1 MFLNALVKMTASVTD
16 VFASSLPSHDSLRFQ
31 VDPVSLES
39 GTEKTTGDES
49 GRHRGK
55 THSACAEL
63 LKDYKGMTEKVNIFA
78 IFKKTPE
85 YLR

>member
-1 MFLNALVKMTASVTD
+1 MAPPTNSRGRHAD
-16 VFASSLPSHDSLRFQ
+16 RP
-31 VDPVSLES
+31 
-39 GTEKTTGDES
+39 GDEV
-49 GRHRGK
+49 GGHRGK

>member
-1 MFLNALVKMTASVTD
+1 MTHPVT
-16 VFASSLPSHDSLRFQ
+16 SQSRPQSPLRQ
-31 VDPVSLES
+31 AGAGQGDA
-39 GTEKTTGDES
+39 GAGDEI

-55 THSACAEL
+55 THRACAKL